1 MNLCTKWKY
10 VLCDWLLR
18 VEHEV
23 IMEYF
28 LCASNTRSTMECV
41 CAFVIV
47 WRACILVASAL
58 IVHVCVSNTNN
69 GVRIL

>member
-1 MNLCTKWKY
+1 MNELMHKVEY

-23 IMEYF
+23 ITQYF

-41 CAFVIV
+41 CVSI
-47 WRACILVASAL
+47 CD
-58 IVHVCVSNTNN
+58 CVESMHNCGFCTHCPC
-69 GVRIL
+69 LCF

>member
-1 MNLCTKWKY
+1 MNELMHKVKY

-23 IMEYF
+23 IMQYF
-28 LCASNTRSTMECV
+28 LCASNTRSTMEFGV

-47 WRACILVASAL
+47 WRACILAASAL
-58 IVHVCVSNTNN
+58 IVPVCASNT
-69 GVRIL
+69 